1 MKILLAVDGSRYT
14 ERALAYLAEH
24 DEWLDPRHTYTVF
37 HAVAPVPHPG
47 AAFKDLATVQSL
59 YTEDAEIVLKPVKD
73 FFDKLEIKAA
83 FMHEVGTA
91 GSKIAHMAKT
101 HNFDLL
107 IMDVGLPDMDGREVF
122 RRLKLDP
129 STARIPCIAL
139 SGEAAPEE
147 IQAALAAGFAGYLTK
162 PVDFDAFDQALDRI
176 FCSPSAEHI
185 DLPAGDAP

>member
-73 FFDKLEIKAA
+73 FFDKLGVKAA

-107 IMDVGLPDMDGREVF
+107 IMGTHGH
-122 RRLKLDP
+122 
-129 STARIPCIAL
+129 S
-139 SGEAAPEE
+139 
-147 IQAALAAGFAGYLTK
+147 ALAGLVMGSVTTQVLSQCST
-162 PVDFDAFDQALDRI
+162 PVLLIR
-176 FCSPSAEHI
+176 
-185 DLPAGDAP
+185 